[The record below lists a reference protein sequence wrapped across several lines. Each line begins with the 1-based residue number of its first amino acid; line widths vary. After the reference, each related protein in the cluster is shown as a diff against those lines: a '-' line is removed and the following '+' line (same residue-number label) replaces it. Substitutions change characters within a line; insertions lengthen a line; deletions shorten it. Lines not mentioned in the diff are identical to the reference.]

1 MLSKNLEMAMN
12 DQIKHELA
20 SAYLYLSMSAYCES
34 NNMGGAGNWMAKQA
48 QEEQEHALKFFK
60 YLHERGAK
68 VTLQALPQPASEFTS
83 LLDMFEQVKEHEA
96 KVTGLIHRLYEMAL
110 KENDYASQ
118 IMLQWF
124 VSEQVEEEKHAAEI
138 VDSLR
143 MVGTQGASLFMVDRW
158 LGERK

>member
-1 MLSKNLEMAMN
+1 MLSKNLETAMN

-20 SAYLYLSMSAYCES
+20 SAYLYLSMAAYCES
-34 NNMGGAGNWMAKQA
+34 NNLGGSAHWMKQQA
-48 QEEQEHALKFFK
+48 QEEQEHALKFFA
-60 YLHERGAK
+60 YLHERGNK
-68 VTLQALPQPASEFTS
+68 VTLQALPQPETEFTS
-83 LLDMFEQVKEHEA
+83 LLDMFEQVKAHEA
-96 KVTGLIHRLYEMAL
+96 KVTSLINRLYELAL
-110 KENDYASQ
+110 KENDYAAQ

-143 MVGTQGASLFMVDRW
+143 LVGAQGASLFMVDRW